1 MDLACILQTRMSTKI
16 TVCGFMDI
24 PICGTAEHQ
33 RERLLARLLQ
43 LTGSLG
49 SSNELY

>member
-1 MDLACILQTRMSTKI
+1 MDLACILQTRMSTI